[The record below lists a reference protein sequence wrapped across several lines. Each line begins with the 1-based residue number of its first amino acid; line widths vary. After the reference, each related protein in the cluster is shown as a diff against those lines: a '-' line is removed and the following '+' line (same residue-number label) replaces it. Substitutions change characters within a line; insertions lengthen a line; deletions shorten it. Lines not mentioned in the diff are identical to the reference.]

1 MKLLITAGSTREPI
15 DAVRFIGNRSSG
27 RMGVAIAEAAREAG
41 HDVTLILGVATAPP
55 PGGVRVVGVETTR
68 QMHDAVAHEW
78 PAHDLLIMNAAVAD
92 YRPKGA
98 AEGKLRRAG
107 GLVLELEP
115 TEDILASAAR
125 GKRAEQRVVGFSL
138 DVDDAASR
146 ERARAKL
153 AAKGLDLIV
162 FNPLATMDAGHSL
175 SGRQIARPRTA
186 AVRAGAVNWA
196 SMSAQR

>member
-1 MKLLITAGSTREPI
+1 
-15 DAVRFIGNRSSG
+15 
-27 RMGVAIAEAAREAG
+27 MGVAIAEAAREAG

-162 FNPLATMDAGHSL
+162 FNPLATMDAPGVAAELYWSDGCGETVGAMDKA
-175 SGRQIARPRTA
+175 SFARLL
-186 AVRAGAVNWA
+186 VQRAEALFLP
-196 SMSAQR
+196 SDKKER